1 MQESDQEVARRNEM
15 IRIYQASKEA
25 LRVIGDISANTT
37 STPLPPPVDDY
48 EYDSSFRYYS
58 IQLPY
63 GLNLE
68 ILKSHSLLLPWH

>member
-25 LRVIGDISANTT
+25 LQIIGDISANTT

-48 EYDSSFRYYS
+48 EYDSSFRY
-58 IQLPY
+58 
-63 GLNLE
+63 
-68 ILKSHSLLLPWH
+68 